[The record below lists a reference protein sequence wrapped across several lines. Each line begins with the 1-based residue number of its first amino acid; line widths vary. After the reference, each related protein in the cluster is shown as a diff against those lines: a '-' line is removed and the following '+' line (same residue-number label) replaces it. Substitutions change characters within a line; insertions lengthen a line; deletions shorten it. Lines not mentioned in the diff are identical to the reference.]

1 MCGPDSLAHAPQF
14 VVTDTTNTAL
24 YSSRVI
30 AAIADA
36 GVKQTSLDVAAD
48 PTTGVMMFT
57 LYFDDGAGNG
67 DCILSLP
74 VAELLKLAA
83 KIGAHAL

>member
-1 MCGPDSLAHAPQF
+1 MKNSRTF
-14 VVTDTTNTAL
+14 VVTETTNTAL
-24 YSSRVI
+24 YNSRAI

-36 GVKQTSLDVAAD
+36 GVKVTSLDVAAD

>member
-1 MCGPDSLAHAPQF
+1 MEGNPMKNSRTF
-14 VVTDTTNTAL
+14 VVTETTNTAL
-24 YSSRVI
+24 YNWRAI

-36 GVKQTSLDVAAD
+36 GVKVTSLDVAAD

-74 VAELLKLAA
+74 VGELLKLAA